1 MDASSIA
8 LDLFHHG
15 IIPDGALASI
25 QNADGQRHR
34 NSILYGCLLR
44 ACTNGLCIH
53 NPNDEYVP
61 HQTLGYTAGSLPLSR
76 KGQLT
81 DYGYIVRD
89 KLHAGTLS
97 RIVTEL
103 VAILLTRVI
112 SYP

>member
-34 NSILYGCLLR
+34 NSILHDCLLR
-44 ACTNGLCIH
+44 ACTNSLCIH
-53 NPNDEYVP
+53 SPNDEYVP
-61 HQTLGYTAGSLPLSR
+61 LQTLGYTAGSLPLSR

-81 DYGYIVRD
+81 DYAWLYIERD

-97 RIVTEL
+97 GIVT
-103 VAILLTRVI
+103 
-112 SYP
+112 